1 MMGMSTLKSFGAA
14 DSYGDKLHR
23 QSRQLLTS
31 TLGQLRLSLGET
43 GLSGMMKVLGP
54 ALALIIAIAQVRAGS
69 MELGQ
74 LFLVTLLSVEMFRP
88 LTSSRLAGTSPSSVF
103 QHCRQ

>member
-1 MMGMSTLKSFGAA
+1 
-14 DSYGDKLHR
+14 
-23 QSRQLLTS
+23 
-31 TLGQLRLSLGET
+31 
-43 GLSGMMKVLGP
+43 MKVLGP

-74 LFLVTLLSVEMFRP
+74 LFLVTLLSAEMFRP
-88 LTSSRLAGTSPSSVF
+88 FNQLSSCWHESFFAF